1 MRVKKFRLKEQN
13 ICIWYKKNA
22 LKSMIIKNI
31 LDLSNNYLPFGL
43 VDIKGSTLILSGFAI
58 PFGKVAK
65 ICIKG
70 LSLIMYESLA
80 L

>member
-1 MRVKKFRLKEQN
+1 
-13 ICIWYKKNA
+13 
-22 LKSMIIKNI
+22 MIIKNI